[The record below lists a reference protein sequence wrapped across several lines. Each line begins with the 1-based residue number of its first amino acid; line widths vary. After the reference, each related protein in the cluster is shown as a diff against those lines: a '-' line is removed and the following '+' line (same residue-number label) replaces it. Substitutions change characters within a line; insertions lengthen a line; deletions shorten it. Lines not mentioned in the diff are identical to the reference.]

1 LLPASREDVDAR
13 DKRGHDGKENTM
25 TVKASEILRNHLKEK
40 LARGEVATSMTVR
53 LVHGIEIARIAKT
66 AGFDSLYVDMEH
78 SSFSFETTS
87 QICMAALQVDVTPLV
102 RVPGVD
108 EVQRVLDGGALGV
121 IAPHVR
127 TADEAREYV
136 RAAKFPPLGDRSNA
150 GPLPHLQYR
159 SFPTA
164 EANAALDAATMV
176 VVQFESDEALINAD
190 EIVAVPGVDMVLIG
204 TNDLL
209 ADWGIPGQYDHA
221 RVREAY
227 EITIAACRRHGKTAA
242 VGGLTTR
249 PNLVADFVR
258 MGARYVSTGTD
269 LGFLLGAC
277 IAKAKD
283 VRDIKVDNPK

>member
-1 LLPASREDVDAR
+1 MSVKTSGEMP
-13 DKRGHDGKENTM
+13 
-25 TVKASEILRNHLKEK
+25 VKANEILRNHLKEK
-40 LARGEVATSMTVR
+40 LARGEVAASMTVR

-78 SSFSFETTS
+78 SSFSFGTTS
-87 QICMAALQVDVTPLV
+87 QICMAALQVGVTPLV

-108 EVQRVLDGGALGV
+108 EVQRVLDGGALGI

-127 TADEAREYV
+127 TPDEARQYV
-136 RAAKFPPLGDRSNA
+136 RAAKYPPLGERSNA
-150 GPLPHLQYR
+150 GPLPQLQYR
-159 SFPTA
+159 SFPIP
-164 EANAALDAATMV
+164 EANAAVDAATMV
-176 VVQFESDEALINAD
+176 VVQFESDEALTNAD
-190 EIVAVPGVDMVLIG
+190 KIVAIDGVDMVLIG

-209 ADWGIPGQYDHA
+209 ADWGIPGQYDNE
-221 RVREAY
+221 RVRNAY
-227 EITIAACRRHGKTAA
+227 ETTIAACRRYGKHAA

-269 LGFLLGAC
+269 LNFLLGAS

-283 VRDIKVDNPK
+283 VRDIKLDGTK

>member
-1 LLPASREDVDAR
+1 
-13 DKRGHDGKENTM
+13 M
-25 TVKASEILRNHLKEK
+25 TIQISEILRNHLKEK
-40 LARGEVATSMTVR
+40 LARGEVAASMTVR

-78 SSFSFETTS
+78 SGFSFETTN
-87 QICMAALQVDVTPLV
+87 QICMAALQVSLTPLV

-108 EVQRVLDGGALGV
+108 EVQRILDGGALGI

-127 TADEAREYV
+127 TADEARQYA

-159 SFPTA
+159 SFAAA
-164 EANAALDAATMV
+164 EANAALNAATMV
-176 VVQFESDEALINAD
+176 VVQFESDEALKNAD
-190 EIVAVPGVDMVLIG
+190 EIVAVPGVDMALIG

-209 ADWGIPGQYDHA
+209 ADWGIPGQYDND
-221 RVREAY
+221 RVRKAY
-227 EITIAACRRHGKTAA
+227 ETTIAACRRYGKHAA

-269 LGFLLGAC
+269 LNFLLSAC
-277 IAKAKD
+277 IAKAKE
-283 VRDIKVDNPK
+283 VHDINLTK